1 MFVGP
6 VKVRKISPLEAGVR
20 KGYVPLSQLST
31 GSNLVNVF
39 ETFKSDISDFCC
51 FISCG
56 DFVSFESVVLI
67 ISCFYNFK

>member
-20 KGYVPLSQLST
+20 EGYVPLSQLST

-39 ETFKSDISDFCC
+39 ETLKSDISDFC
-51 FISCG
+51 FISGG

-67 ISCFYNFK
+67 ILCFYNFK